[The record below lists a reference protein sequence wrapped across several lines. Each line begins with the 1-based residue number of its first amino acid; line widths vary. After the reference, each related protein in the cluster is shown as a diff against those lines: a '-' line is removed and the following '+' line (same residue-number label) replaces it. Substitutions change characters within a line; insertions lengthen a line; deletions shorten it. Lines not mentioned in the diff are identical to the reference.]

1 MSQAF
6 SIENFCDPE
15 CFLSRSLAL
24 KTIFVYHAIIK
35 GKNKIFITDRLYCR
49 SVSGFQM
56 MYADS
61 YMTQE
66 EFRAMFDHQL
76 YDR

>member
-1 MSQAF
+1 M
-6 SIENFCDPE
+6 
-15 CFLSRSLAL
+15 
-24 KTIFVYHAIIK
+24 KIFVILSFFCVKEFSFKKQFLFITPLLK
-35 GKNKIFITDRLYCR
+35 EKNKIFITDRLHCR

>member
-1 MSQAF
+1 MKLGQISTLIINNIAQ
-6 SIENFCDPE
+6 NYN
-15 CFLSRSLAL
+15 LSFKFFNVS
-24 KTIFVYHAIIK
+24 
-35 GKNKIFITDRLYCR
+35 YCR
-49 SVSGFQM
+49 SVGGFQM

-61 YMTQE
+61 YMTQD